1 MKALLGIALALG
13 ALAANAQTWPTRPV
27 KVLVGQPA
35 GTPGAIVQRVNRD
48 FDAVMKE
55 PDTAKKLSDL
65 GPVLEG
71 AGTPESLAQF
81 LKDEDAR
88 WARLVKAINF
98 QPE

>member
-1 MKALLGIALALG
+1 
-13 ALAANAQTWPTRPV
+13 
-27 KVLVGQPA
+27 
-35 GTPGAIVQRVNRD
+35 
-48 FDAVMKE
+48 MKE

-81 LKDEDAR
+81 LKEEDAR